1 MELLKVSSASSPGAV
16 AGAIANS
23 IREYGQAEVQAIGP
37 RAVNQ
42 AVKAM
47 AIARGYLAT
56 SGVDLYFI
64 PGFSSV
70 SIDDEERTAILF
82 SMRTRH
88 PVTRSEDVSA

>member
-1 MELLKVSSASSPGAV
+1 MDTLKVSSASSPGAV

-23 IREYGQAEVQAIGP
+23 IREFGEAEVQAIGP

-56 SGVDLYFI
+56 SAVDLYFT
-64 PGFSSV
+64 PEFSSV
-70 SIDDEERTAILF
+70 SISDEERTAILF
-82 SMRTRH
+82 AVRTRH
-88 PVTRSEDVSA
+88 PFSKVEDVAQ

>member
-1 MELLKVSSASSPGAV
+1 MDTLKVSSASSPGAV

-23 IREYGQAEVQAIGP
+23 IREFGEAEVQAIGP

-56 SGVDLYFI
+56 SAVDLYFA
-64 PGFSSV
+64 PAFSSV
-70 SIDDEERTAILF
+70 SISEEERTAILF
-82 SMRTRH
+82 SVRTRH
-88 PVTRSEDVSA
+88 PFSAVRHVA